1 MKKLLGIM
9 VLGLL
14 LSGATNSAES
24 MHSNSSKYVE
34 DIVSNLT
41 VAKIIKQA
49 PASLQEITTNEDGV
63 QYHFF
68 MSMKN
73 VVGKIPVICFI
84 NSKSTVCRVP

>member
-1 MKKLLGIM
+1 MKKLLGIV
-9 VLGLL
+9 VLGLS
-14 LSGATNSAES
+14 LSETTIGAER
-24 MHSNSSKYVE
+24 MYSNTSKYVK

-41 VAKIIKQA
+41 VAKIIEQA

-68 MSMKN
+68 MDMKN